1 MMNKPSAAEIAN
13 GKELNRYEV
22 VVAVA
27 KGARLATGEYLEVR
41 ERAERMINN
50 HETDKSLINLL
61 GPEYKDQKPVKV
73 AISRLLSGEY
83 EIEKV
88 EGAPSENNADATF
101 NGDAAGGL
109 EA

>member
-73 AISRLLSGEY
+73 AISRLMSGEY
-83 EIEKV
+83 EIEKTSDGV
-88 EGAPSENNADATF
+88 SSEEETEKIEETA
-101 NGDAAGGL
+101 

>member
-13 GKELNRYEV
+13 GKDLNRYEV

-73 AISRLLSGEY
+73 AIARLMNGEY
-83 EIEKV
+83 EIEKI
-88 EGAPSENNADATF
+88 
-101 NGDAAGGL
+101 GDAPAIAGEDA
-109 EA
+109 EADGAASDVEA